1 MSAMASESVGKLE
14 PGMED
19 SGYQMDNSGD
29 EDDFEDE
36 DVAEGTSGPSGDQLN
51 ARRMLSGRGVT
62 LMMLINEG
70 IIETG
75 DGVLT
80 IDYLGSKFVGDLLP
94 GGKIRWQD
102 SKEIFSSPSAWATH
116 CKKILNPEKKSGCGW
131 STIRYKG
138 KRLDLFKTIW
148 YRKQRKQQ
156 MGAGKTSTHVMD
168 SENKSGTQTETSLKE
183 SRSETRET
191 SLKPTGIF
199 HSKIL
204 QQKSSSNRLVVNHC
218 VLGNRTPEHDMNTL
232 VTCTPFT
239 AMDRIQPFTVTIATN
254 CLLLIDFHCHLSN
267 SEVVGYLGGSWD
279 IASHNLALLQA
290 FPCRCRLGDKDN
302 AGAIE
307 EEIRQSLEQRHLTL
321 VGWYHSHPTF
331 PAYPSIKDID
341 SQMEYQITM
350 KGDSDSA
357 YTPCLGLI
365 ISPYNKQRKSCEAEY
380 QAYWV
385 MPPPEHRPQEY
396 GHPMQMAYNIAHDS
410 FLTQD
415 LLMEMRLLADF
426 YRGAE
431 DFIIFKKEYQ
441 SGSATYWQKLQKSLT
456 PKLPQDLQV
465 TGAQTPTQSQAQAQA
480 VAHFWDFVRGL
491 VMV

>member
-1 MSAMASESVGKLE
+1 MATESVGKLE

-19 SGYQMDNSGD
+19 SGYHMDNSGD

-156 MGAGKTSTHVMD
+156 ISAGKTSTHAMD

-183 SRSETRET
+183 RSEIREG

-199 HSKIL
+199 HSKIS
-204 QQKSSSNRLVVNHC
+204 QQKSGSNRLVVNHC
-218 VLGNRTPEHDMNTL
+218 VLGNRSPEHDMNTL

-365 ISPYNKQRKSCEAEY
+365 ISPYNKQRKSFEAEY

-431 DFIIFKKEYQ
+431 DFIVFKKEYQ
-441 SGSATYWQKLQKSLT
+441 SGSATHWQKLQKSLT

-491 VMV
+491 VIV

>member
-1 MSAMASESVGKLE
+1 MLAMASESVGKLE

-19 SGYQMDNSGD
+19 SGYHIDNSGD

-156 MGAGKTSTHVMD
+156 IGAGKTSSHAMD

-183 SRSETRET
+183 SRSEIRES

-199 HSKIL
+199 HSKIS
-204 QQKSSSNRLVVNHC
+204 QQKSGSNRLVVNHC
-218 VLGNRTPEHDMNTL
+218 VLGNRSPEHDMNTL

-365 ISPYNKQRKSCEAEY
+365 ISPYNKQRKSLEAEY

-431 DFIIFKKEYQ
+431 DFIIFKTEYQ
-441 SGSATYWQKLQKSLT
+441 SGSITHWQKLQKSLSS
-456 PKLPQDLQV
+456 KLPQDLQV

-491 VMV
+491 VIV